1 MSFLVTF
8 KAVAEIIFISIFGYL
23 IVKKKILSSKSM
35 EIFSKFIIDVT
46 LPCFIISNFIQGFNW
61 SNLFQILFFPLY
73 ALVIILAGVLLGYL
87 LAISFKVK
95 KDIRGVTA
103 GISAIGNYGYLPMA
117 LVIALL
123 PPSEVTEAL
132 IDIFF
137 FVVVG
142 NLLTWSWGIYLIT
155 HKKKKFR
162 PGIPFYAALLGLAIG
177 GSPAKEYIPHLIL
190 EPLSQIGKITI
201 PLALFT
207 LGGILATFSWKDKEL
222 NKKSISI
229 SLLVKL
235 LLLPLI
241 VCVILRFI
249 PLAKVPKMVVIIEAA
264 SPPAVALS
272 LIATRYKSNA
282 SLVSASLFIAYLIS
296 IFTLP
301 LFLAISM

>member
-1 MSFLVTF
+1 MGFLVTF
-8 KAVAEIIFISIFGYL
+8 KAVAEIIFICIFGYL
-23 IVKKKILSSKSM
+23 IVKKKILSSESM

-61 SNLFQILFFPLY
+61 SNLFQVLFFPVY
-73 ALVIILAGVLLGYL
+73 ALVIIFAGGLLGYL
-87 LAISFKVK
+87 LSISFKVK
-95 KDIRGVTA
+95 KEIRGVTA

-117 LVIALL
+117 LVVAIL
-123 PPSEVTEAL
+123 PSSEASEAL

-137 FVVVG
+137 FIAIG
-142 NLLTWSWGIYLIT
+142 NLLTWSWGMYLIT

-222 NKKSISI
+222 SKKSISI

-235 LLLPLI
+235 FILPLI
-241 VCVILRFI
+241 VWGVLKFI
-249 PLAKVPKMVVIIEAA
+249 PLAKIPKMVVIIEAA

-272 LIATRYKSNA
+272 LIATRYKSNT
-282 SLVSASLFIAYLIS
+282 SLVSASLFIAYIIS

>member
-1 MSFLVTF
+1 MGFLVTF

-23 IVKKKILSSKSM
+23 IVKKKILSSESM
-35 EIFSKFIIDVT
+35 EIFSKFIINVT
-46 LPCFIISNFIQGFNW
+46 LPCFIISNFIQGFDW
-61 SNLFQILFFPLY
+61 SNLFQVLFFPLY
-73 ALVIILAGVLLGYL
+73 ALIIIFAGVLLGYL
-87 LAISFKVK
+87 LAIFFKIK

-132 IDIFF
+132 IYIFF

-142 NLLTWSWGIYLIT
+142 NLLTWSWGIYLVT

-177 GSPAKEYIPHLIL
+177 GSPAKEYIPRLIL

-222 NKKSISI
+222 SKKSISI

-241 VCVILRFI
+241 VWGILRFI

>member
-1 MSFLVTF
+1 MGFLVTF
-8 KAVAEIIFISIFGYL
+8 KAVIEIIIISIFGYL
-23 IVKKKILSSKSM
+23 IVKKKILSSGSM

-61 SNLFQILFFPLY
+61 SNLFQVLFFPAY
-73 ALVIILAGVLLGYL
+73 ALIIIFAGVLLGYL
-87 LAISFKVK
+87 LSISFKVK

-117 LVIALL
+117 LVTAIL
-123 PPSEVTEAL
+123 PSSEASEAL

-137 FVVVG
+137 FIAIG

-155 HKKKKFR
+155 HKKRKFR
-162 PGIPFYAALLGLAIG
+162 LGIPFYAALLGLAIG

-190 EPLSQIGKITI
+190 GPLSQIGKITI

-222 NKKSISI
+222 SKKSISI

-235 LLLPLI
+235 FLLPLI
-241 VCVILRFI
+241 VWAVLEFI
-249 PLAKVPKMVVIIEAA
+249 PLAKVSKMVVIIEAA

-272 LIATRYKSNA
+272 LIATRYKSNT
-282 SLVSASLFIAYLIS
+282 SLVSASLFIAYILS

-301 LFLAISM
+301 LFLTISM

>member
-8 KAVAEIIFISIFGYL
+8 KAVIEIIFISIFGY
-23 IVKKKILSSKSM
+23 IVVKKRILSSESM
-35 EIFSKFIIDVT
+35 DIFSKFIIDVT
-46 LPCFIISNFIQGFNW
+46 LPCFIISNFIQGFDW
-61 SNLFQILFFPLY
+61 SNLFQVLFFPLY
-73 ALVIILAGVLLGYL
+73 ALVIILAGVFLGYL
-87 LAISFKVK
+87 LSIFFKIK
-95 KDIRGVTA
+95 KEIRGVTA
-103 GISAIGNYGYLPMA
+103 GMSAIGNYGYLPMA

-142 NLLTWSWGIYLIT
+142 NLLTWSWGIYLVT

-177 GSPAKEYIPHLIL
+177 GSPAKEYIPSLIL

-222 NKKSISI
+222 SKKSISI

-241 VCVILRFI
+241 VWGILRFI

-296 IFTLP
+296 MFTLP
-301 LFLAISM
+301 FFIAISM

>member
-1 MSFLVTF
+1 MGFLVTF

-23 IVKKKILSSKSM
+23 IVKKKILSLESM

-46 LPCFIISNFIQGFNW
+46 LPCFIISNFIQGFDW
-61 SNLFQILFFPLY
+61 SNLFQVLFFPAY
-73 ALVIILAGVLLGYL
+73 ALVIILTGVLLGYL
-87 LAISFKVK
+87 LAIFFKIK

-222 NKKSISI
+222 SKKSISI

-249 PLAKVPKMVVIIEAA
+249 PLDRVPKMVVIIEAA

-272 LIATRYKSNA
+272 LIATRYKSNT